1 MDVEQEDPG
10 GLLSSL
16 RIFYTNYSQI
26 SCETSV
32 ARVCNPGM
40 CDCVDLKGN
49 KEGNNSI
56 LEENMDKLPKSL
68 KMKSKAFLFA
78 VFQGYN
84 SKHYGKDTEDN
95 V

>member
-10 GLLSSL
+10 ALLSSL

-40 CDCVDLKGN
+40 CDYADLKGN
-49 KEGNNSI
+49 KVGNHSI

-68 KMKSKAFLFA
+68 KMKTMAFLSA

-84 SKHYGKDTEDN
+84 RKHYGEDTEVN